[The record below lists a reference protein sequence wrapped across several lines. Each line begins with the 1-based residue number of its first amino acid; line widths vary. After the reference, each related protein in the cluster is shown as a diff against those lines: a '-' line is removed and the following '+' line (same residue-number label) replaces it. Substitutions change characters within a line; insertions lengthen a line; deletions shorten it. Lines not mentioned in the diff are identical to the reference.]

1 MKVARSVAEVLSQHT
16 TLTLE
21 CIDRMYLNVYV
32 PLLQAG
38 AGVAYF
44 FRKLRGRPV
53 PSSALVAPMTEHFVS
68 AIKRDA
74 ERNGIDVRDV
84 PAGECWRA

>member
-1 MKVARSVAEVLSQHT
+1 MKVARSVAEILPQHT

-44 FRKLRGRPV
+44 FRKMRDRPV
-53 PSSALVAPMTEHFVS
+53 PSSALMAPMTESFVS
-68 AIKRDA
+68 ADQALRRTQPD
-74 ERNGIDVRDV
+74 RRRDV
-84 PAGECWRA
+84 PAG